1 MKLRNAI
8 AVAASVAV
16 LSGVVATDASAA
28 QYPEPLNN
36 VMNELRNFA
45 GPQGPNL
52 LLVPAV
58 LSSIGVVNMAV
69 VVILSIVAAAT
80 GVGIAASS

>member
-1 MKLRNAI
+1 
-8 AVAASVAV
+8 
-16 LSGVVATDASAA
+16 
-28 QYPEPLNN
+28 
-36 VMNELRNFA
+36 MNELRNFA